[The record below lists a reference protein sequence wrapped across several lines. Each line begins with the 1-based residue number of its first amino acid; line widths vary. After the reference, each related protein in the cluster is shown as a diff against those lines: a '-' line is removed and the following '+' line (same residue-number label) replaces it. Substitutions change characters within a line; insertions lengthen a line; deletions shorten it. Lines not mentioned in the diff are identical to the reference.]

1 MFFSHHS
8 LAYGCY
14 RYGVYG
20 AYSGHSGVQINTDFA
35 NHSNSNAGS
44 WTITRGSAG
53 TSLVVAK
60 TAGSYGGTGTY
71 FVNVYAGSYGSQL

>member
-35 NHSNSNAGS
+35 NHSTSNGGS

-60 TAGSYGGTGTY
+60 TAGSYCGTGTY
-71 FVNVYAGSYGSQL
+71 FVNVYAGSPTQL